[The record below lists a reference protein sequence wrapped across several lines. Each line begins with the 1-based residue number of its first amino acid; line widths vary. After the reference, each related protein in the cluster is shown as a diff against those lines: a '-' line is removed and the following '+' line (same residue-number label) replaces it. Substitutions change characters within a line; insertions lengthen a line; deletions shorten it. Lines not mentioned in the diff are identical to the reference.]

1 MTGLYAGVLNKY
13 GCYYRQARCKEMLT
27 ENDLKLRMKFAND
40 IRKYYD
46 DGLWSSGICF
56 YLDATHFIH
65 KANRMS
71 QARLQKVWSG
81 EIKMKALFRFLLQSK
96 NKSYYFK
103 GK

>member
-46 DGLWSSGICF
+46 DGLW
-56 YLDATHFIH
+56 
-65 KANRMS
+65 
-71 QARLQKVWSG
+71 
-81 EIKMKALFRFLLQSK
+81 
-96 NKSYYFK
+96 
-103 GK
+103 